1 MTRLSICEDYT
12 GCWLNIPAYTC
23 ENRILNISDAVHRIR
38 LLYKLRSSY
47 RDRSIQNTV
56 KRLRRSV
63 LQKKKKKL
71 NKKWNQ
77 EPGHFDKLFVK
88 NTRKTRRAGKHFGV
102 FSLTLK
108 ATFLIHYSPVLLTYT
123 PLKHP
128 KTFRFLHVHQ
138 AFERSLG
145 F

>member
-1 MTRLSICEDYT
+1 MQGLHGVLIKYT
-12 GCWLNIPAYTC
+12 GIYLWKQNSEYIWCST
-23 ENRILNISDAVHRIR
+23 R
-38 LLYKLRSSY
+38 LLYKLLSSY

-63 LQKKKKKL
+63 LGKKKS

-77 EPGHFDKLFVK
+77 EPGHFDKLFLK

-108 ATFLIHYSPVLLTYT
+108 TIFLIHYSPVLLTYT

-138 AFERSLG
+138 AFERSLR

>member
-1 MTRLSICEDYT
+1 MQYKVTVQITEQLSRQEYSEHCQT
-12 GCWLNIPAYTC
+12 FKTQRFG
-23 ENRILNISDAVHRIR
+23 
-38 LLYKLRSSY
+38 
-47 RDRSIQNTV
+47 
-56 KRLRRSV
+56 
-63 LQKKKKKL
+63 KKKS

-77 EPGHFDKLFVK
+77 EPGHFDKLFLK

-108 ATFLIHYSPVLLTYT
+108 TIFLIHYSPVLLTYT

-138 AFERSLG
+138 AFERSLR

>member
-1 MTRLSICEDYT
+1 MQYKVTVQITEQLSRQEYSEHCQT
-12 GCWLNIPAYTC
+12 FKTQRFG
-23 ENRILNISDAVHRIR
+23 
-38 LLYKLRSSY
+38 
-47 RDRSIQNTV
+47 
-56 KRLRRSV
+56 
-63 LQKKKKKL
+63 KKKS

-77 EPGHFDKLFVK
+77 EPGHFDKLFLK

-108 ATFLIHYSPVLLTYT
+108 TIFLIHYSPVLLTYT
-123 PLKHP
+123 LLKHP

-138 AFERSLG
+138 AFERSLR